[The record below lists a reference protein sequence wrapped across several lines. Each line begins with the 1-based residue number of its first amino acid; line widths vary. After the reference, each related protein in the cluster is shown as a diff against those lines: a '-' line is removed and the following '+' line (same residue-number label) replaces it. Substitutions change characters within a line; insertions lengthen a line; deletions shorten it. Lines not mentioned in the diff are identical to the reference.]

1 MINFNNVTFVKSCP
15 TRKEKPQVQKSEVL
29 IVGKSNVG
37 KSSLIN
43 ALCNKK
49 KMAFTSSKPGHTRL
63 LNYYD
68 IDGAFYMVDAP
79 GYGYAKGGLDLDRLF
94 ANMMESYFDNN
105 NELKLVLILLDA
117 RRELSVDD
125 QEIIDFVK
133 ESNVSYFIVVTK
145 YDKVNQKEKAALNKR
160 LAVEGFDKE
169 QIFYTSSLN
178 NDGLNLLKKGIE
190 KALQF
195 SKIRKSSEEEE

>member
-15 TRKEKPQVQKSEVL
+15 TRKEKPQVTKSEVL

-43 ALCNKK
+43 ALTNKK

-68 IDGAFYMVDAP
+68 IDNSFYIVDAP

-94 ANMMESYFDNN
+94 AEMMESYFDNN

-125 QEIIDFVK
+125 QEIISFVK
-133 ESNVSYFIVVTK
+133 ENNVKFLIVITK

-160 LAVEGFDKE
+160 LNNEGFSKE
-169 QIFYTSSLN
+169 QVFYTSSLN
-178 NDGLNLLKKGIE
+178 NDGLSLLKKEIE
-190 KALQF
+190 K
-195 SKIRKSSEEEE
+195 SI

>member
-1 MINFNNVTFVKSCP
+1 MINFTNVTFVKSCP
-15 TRKEKPQVQKSEVL
+15 TRKEKPQVNKSEVL

-68 IDGAFYMVDAP
+68 IDNRFYIVDAP

-94 ANMMESYFDNN
+94 AQMMESYFDNN
-105 NELKLVLILLDA
+105 KELKLVLILLDA
-117 RRELSVDD
+117 RRELSLDD
-125 QEIIDFVK
+125 QEIINYVK
-133 ESNVSYFIVVTK
+133 ESNVNFFVVITK

-160 LAVEGFDKE
+160 LAVEGFNKE
-169 QIFYTSSLN
+169 QVFFTSSLN
-178 NDGLNLLKKGIE
+178 NEGLNLLKKEIE
-190 KALQF
+190 KAV
-195 SKIRKSSEEEE
+195 

>member
-1 MINFNNVTFVKSCP
+1 MINFSNVAFVKSCP
-15 TRKEKPQVQKSEVL
+15 TRKERPQVSKSEVL

-68 IDGAFYMVDAP
+68 IDDKFYLVDAP
-79 GYGYAKGGLDLDRLF
+79 GYGYAKGGIDLDRLF
-94 ANMMESYFDNN
+94 ATMMESYFDNN

-117 RRELSVDD
+117 RRELSADD
-125 QEIIDFVK
+125 KEIIDFVK
-133 ESNVSYFIVVTK
+133 ESGINYLIVVTK
-145 YDKVNQKEKAALNKR
+145 YDKVNQKEKAALNKH
-160 LAVEGFDKE
+160 LTSEGFKKE
-169 QIFYTSSLN
+169 QVFFTSSLN
-178 NDGLNLLKKGIE
+178 NDGLNLLKKEVE
-190 KALQF
+190 KA
-195 SKIRKSSEEEE
+195 I

>member
-15 TRKEKPQVQKSEVL
+15 TRKEKPQVSKSEVL

-43 ALCNKK
+43 ALTNKK

-68 IDGAFYMVDAP
+68 IDKSFYIVDAP

-94 ANMMESYFDNN
+94 AEMMESYFDNN

-125 QEIIDFVK
+125 QEIISFVK
-133 ESNVSYFIVVTK
+133 ENNVKFLIVITK

-160 LAVEGFDKE
+160 LNNEGLSKE
-169 QIFYTSSLN
+169 QVFYTSSLN
-178 NDGLNLLKKGIE
+178 NDGLSLLKKEIE
-190 KALQF
+190 K
-195 SKIRKSSEEEE
+195 SI

>member
-15 TRKEKPQVQKSEVL
+15 TRKEKPQVSKSEVL

-43 ALCNKK
+43 ALTNKK

-68 IDGAFYMVDAP
+68 IDNSFYIVDAP

-94 ANMMESYFDNN
+94 AEMMESYFDNN

-117 RRELSVDD
+117 RRELSIDD

-133 ESNVSYFIVVTK
+133 ENNVKYFIVITK

-160 LAVEGFDKE
+160 LNNEGFSKE
-169 QIFYTSSLN
+169 QVFYTSSLN
-178 NDGLNLLKKGIE
+178 NDGLSLLKREIE
-190 KALQF
+190 K
-195 SKIRKSSEEEE
+195 SI

>member
-15 TRKEKPQVQKSEVL
+15 TRKEKPQVSKSEVL

-43 ALCNKK
+43 ALTNKK

-68 IDGAFYMVDAP
+68 IDNSFYIVDAP

-94 ANMMESYFDNN
+94 AEMMESYFENN

-133 ESNVSYFIVVTK
+133 ENNVKFLIVITK
-145 YDKVNQKEKAALNKR
+145 FDKVNQKEKAALNKR
-160 LAVEGFDKE
+160 LNNEGFSKE
-169 QIFYTSSLN
+169 QVFYTSSLN
-178 NDGLNLLKKGIE
+178 NDGLSLLKKEIE
-190 KALQF
+190 K
-195 SKIRKSSEEEE
+195 SI

>member
-15 TRKEKPQVQKSEVL
+15 TRKEKPQVSKSEVL

-43 ALCNKK
+43 ALTNKK

-68 IDGAFYMVDAP
+68 IDNSFYIVDAP

-94 ANMMESYFDNN
+94 AEMMESYFDNN

-117 RRELSVDD
+117 RRELSIDD
-125 QEIIDFVK
+125 QEIISFVK
-133 ESNVSYFIVVTK
+133 ENNVKFLIVITK

-160 LAVEGFDKE
+160 LSNEGFSKE
-169 QIFYTSSLN
+169 QVFYTSSLN
-178 NDGLNLLKKGIE
+178 NDGLSLLKKEIE
-190 KALQF
+190 K
-195 SKIRKSSEEEE
+195 SI

>member
-1 MINFNNVTFVKSCP
+1 MINFNNVTFMKSCP
-15 TRKEKPQVQKSEVL
+15 TRKERPQVNKSEVL

-68 IDGAFYMVDAP
+68 IDGKFYLVDAP

-94 ANMMESYFDNN
+94 ATMMESYFDDNR
-105 NELKLVLILLDA
+105 ELKLVLILLDA
-117 RRELSVDD
+117 RRELSADD
-125 QEIIDFVK
+125 HEIIDFVK

-145 YDKVNQKEKAALNKR
+145 YDKVNQKEKAALNKH
-160 LAVEGFDKE
+160 LKSEGFQKE
-169 QIFYTSSLN
+169 QVYFTSSLN
-178 NDGLNLLKKGIE
+178 NDGLNLLKKEIE
-190 KALQF
+190 K
-195 SKIRKSSEEEE
+195 SI

>member
-1 MINFNNVTFVKSCP
+1 MINFTNVNFVKSCP
-15 TRKEKPQVQKSEVL
+15 NRKEKPQDLKPEVL

-43 ALCNKK
+43 ALCQKK
-49 KMAFTSSKPGHTRL
+49 RLAFTSSKPGHTRL

-68 IDGAFYMVDAP
+68 IDGKFYLVDAP

-105 NELKLVLILLDA
+105 QELKLVLILLDA
-117 RRELSVDD
+117 RRELSNDD
-125 QEIIDFVK
+125 QEIISFVK
-133 ESNVSYFIVVTK
+133 ESNYPYFLVITK
-145 YDKVNQKEKAALNKR
+145 LDKVNQKEKAALNKH
-160 LAVEGFDKE
+160 LKSLGLTGDNV
-169 QIFYTSSLN
+169 FYTSALN

-190 KALQF
+190 KSL
-195 SKIRKSSEEEE
+195 

>member
-1 MINFNNVTFVKSCP
+1 MINFANVNFIKSCP
-15 TRKEKPQVQKSEVL
+15 NRREKPQDLKPEVL

-43 ALCNKK
+43 ALCQKK
-49 KMAFTSSKPGHTRL
+49 RLAFTSSKPGHTRL

-68 IDGAFYMVDAP
+68 IDGKFYLVDAP

-105 NELKLVLILLDA
+105 QELKLVLILLDA
-117 RRELSVDD
+117 RRELSNDD
-125 QEIIDFVK
+125 QEIVSFVK
-133 ESNVSYFIVVTK
+133 ESNYLYFLVITK
-145 YDKVNQKEKAALNKR
+145 LDKVNQKEKAALNKH
-160 LAVEGFDKE
+160 LKSLGLTGDNV
-169 QIFYTSSLN
+169 FYTSALN

-190 KALQF
+190 KSL
-195 SKIRKSSEEEE
+195 

>member
-1 MINFNNVTFVKSCP
+1 MINFTNVNFIKSCP
-15 TRKEKPQVQKSEVL
+15 NRKEKPQDLKPEVL

-49 KMAFTSSKPGHTRL
+49 RLAFTSSKPGHTRL

-68 IDGAFYMVDAP
+68 VDSAFYLVDAP

-94 ANMMESYFDNN
+94 ASMMESYFDDNK
-105 NELKLVLILLDA
+105 ELKLVLILLDA
-117 RRELSVDD
+117 RREISQDD
-125 QEIIDFVK
+125 QEIINFVK
-133 ESNVSYFIVVTK
+133 ESGYPFFIVITK
-145 YDKVNQKEKAALNKR
+145 IDKTNQKEKAALNKR
-160 LAVEGFDKE
+160 LKAQAFNTECV
-169 QIFYTSSLN
+169 FYTSSLS

-190 KALQF
+190 KSL
-195 SKIRKSSEEEE
+195 

>member
-1 MINFNNVTFVKSCP
+1 MINFKNTSFVKSTPCV
-15 TRKEKPQVQKSEVL
+15 KERPQDLFPEVL

-68 IDGAFYMVDAP
+68 IDNAFYIVDAP

-105 NELKLVLILLDA
+105 KELKLVLILLDA
-117 RRELSVDD
+117 RRELSQDD

-133 ESNVSYFIVVTK
+133 ESNVSFFIVVTK
-145 YDKVNQKEKAALNKR
+145 YDKVNQKEKAALNKH
-160 LAVEGFDKE
+160 LANVGFAKE

-190 KALQF
+190 K
-195 SKIRKSSEEEE
+195 SI

>member
-15 TRKEKPQVQKSEVL
+15 TRKEKPQVTKSEVL

-68 IDGAFYMVDAP
+68 IDNSFFIVDAP

-94 ANMMESYFDNN
+94 ASMMESYFDNN

-117 RRELSVDD
+117 RRELSEDD
-125 QEIIDFVK
+125 QEIINFVK
-133 ESNVSYFIVVTK
+133 ESNVSYFIVITK

-160 LAVEGFDKE
+160 LASEGFNKE

-190 KALQF
+190 K
-195 SKIRKSSEEEE
+195 SI